1 MIANYTKTYCI
12 HVRQGN
18 MLPPQNTF
26 SSNDGKNTAGQLV
39 ELKIIP
45 KLEDTD
51 TSMCSCVHP
60 LSHVALNRGEGQDF
74 LSETT
79 FLRTGDEFPPPP
91 PPSPFSTNLVLM
103 QEKLSSIESQ
113 MTQSSRNWRVADRK
127 HKYFMLCSLL
137 LMIVFFVAGFL
148 CLGIS
153 LKLKPLA
160 ALFEKMED
168 FLDEA
173 GARKDMTTVIP
184 ILVPDNLLTG
194 SKGNVSRRV
203 LDFAPKRGASWL

>member
-1 MIANYTKTYCI
+1 
-12 HVRQGN
+12 
-18 MLPPQNTF
+18 MLPSQNTF
-26 SSNDGKNTAGQLV
+26 SGNEGKNTAAQFV
-39 ELKIIP
+39 ELKVRP
-45 KLEDTD
+45 KLEDMD
-51 TSMCSCVHP
+51 TSMYSCVHP
-60 LSHVALNRGEGQDF
+60 LSHLALKRGEGQEF
-74 LSETT
+74 LNETT
-79 FLRTGDEFPPPP
+79 FLRAGDEFPPPP

-103 QEKLSSIESQ
+103 QEKLDSIESQ

-137 LMIVFFVAGFL
+137 LMIVFFIAGFL

-184 ILVPDNLLTG
+184 ILVPDNLITG
-194 SKGNVSRRV
+194 SKENVSRRI
-203 LDFAPKRGASWL
+203 LDFVPKRGASWL